1 MLGFDQA
8 KYTIQSFF
16 FFFVFLYGSSFFLV
30 ESIAQQLDVEVLYY
44 CVVQSVYVQKVGDK
58 YNTHIPR
65 NRAGKEY
72 YELRGNNDNGNV
84 LVCEIKII
92 TLCNICRISGQD
104 QCFMLVVAE
113 YNVNCE
119 MSKYCFL
126 KKKKKK
132 PFIFRYIIII

>member
-1 MLGFDQA
+1 M
-8 KYTIQSFF
+8 
-16 FFFVFLYGSSFFLV
+16 
-30 ESIAQQLDVEVLYY
+30 
-44 CVVQSVYVQKVGDK
+44 YVQKVGDK

-92 TLCNICRISGQD
+92 TFCNICRISGQD

-119 MSKYCFL
+119 MSNIVFSK

-132 PFIFRYIIII
+132 PFLLRYIIII

>member
-1 MLGFDQA
+1 M
-8 KYTIQSFF
+8 
-16 FFFVFLYGSSFFLV
+16 
-30 ESIAQQLDVEVLYY
+30 
-44 CVVQSVYVQKVGDK
+44 GDK

-104 QCFMLVVAE
+104 QCFMLVGAE

-119 MSKYCFL
+119 MSNTVFS
-126 KKKKKK
+126 KKKKKNLFFWDISLLSDNK
-132 PFIFRYIIII
+132 FYN